1 MTPPTMSLEEMFII
15 ACKSGETETL
25 RLSLSLNVDV
35 NCYQGWG
42 LRRAIRYNHP
52 QIWDS
57 LLLHRYIDVN
67 TKNVYGMTGLHVACR
82 FNIVSAVSDMLRHP
96 GISVN
101 ETTVLGSTPLMV
113 AVKYASKQAVEILI
127 RDQRVDLDVLD
138 IHNRKLEEAIGVALP
153 SPSPTDTAHIFD
165 TIQEEKR
172 LRLEGEGRRN
182 SLEEEGL
189 AIDGTHRT
197 RVFGKLKELLEELR
211 ELHKT
216 EMDKLEIRQ
225 EDEGRQI
232 NSRMEEQIYQ
242 LITHQE
248 QESMMLMERLVV
260 DKEEYGSRQEKE
272 MGRLLRKQEEESQ
285 FLQRTRPD
293 TEACLAGSPRP
304 LSARRSSLQDKL
316 SQGGG
321 GSVCSSSP
329 WEFGAPD
336 EGYLTSAAPDEG
348 YLTSKETELPEMIH
362 SAWKEL
368 ECPICM
374 EVMAPPSRIWQC
386 KMGHVICESCKDRVS
401 LENGAQPPCPTC
413 KTAPFIGRNLAL
425 ERVARSLFTA
435 KS

>member
-1 MTPPTMSLEEMFII
+1 M
-15 ACKSGETETL
+15 A
-25 RLSLSLNVDV
+25 
-35 NCYQGWG
+35 
-42 LRRAIRYNHP
+42 
-52 QIWDS
+52 
-57 LLLHRYIDVN
+57 
-67 TKNVYGMTGLHVACR
+67 GLHVACR

-96 GISVN
+96 GILVN
-101 ETTVLGSTPLMV
+101 EKTILGSTPLMV
-113 AVKYASKQAVEILI
+113 AVKYASKQAVEHLI
-127 RDQRVDLDVLD
+127 RDKRVDLDTVD
-138 IHNRKLEEAIGVALP
+138 NRNRRLEETIGAALH
-153 SPSPTDTAHIFD
+153 SPSASETAHIHEI
-165 TIQEEKR
+165 IQDER
-172 LRLEGEGRRN
+172 RFRSEGEGRRN

-216 EMDKLEIRQ
+216 ELDKLELRQ
-225 EDEGRQI
+225 EEEGRQLI
-232 NSRMEEQIYQ
+232 TRMDEQIQQ

-248 QESMMLMERLVV
+248 QERMMLMERLMLE
-260 DKEEYGSRQEKE
+260 KEEYGTRQEEE
-272 MGRLLRKQEEESQ
+272 MCRLLKKQEEESQ
-285 FLQRTRPD
+285 FLARTRPD
-293 TEACLAGSPRP
+293 ADLCSSGSPRP
-304 LSARRSSLQDKL
+304 QSTRRPSLQGMSDKM

-321 GSVCSSSP
+321 GSVCSGSP
-329 WEFGAPD
+329 WEFS
-336 EGYLTSAAPDEG
+336 TTDEG

-425 ERVARSLFTA
+425 ERVARSLFTS
-435 KS
+435 KQ